1 MIRFSL
7 FVLPENEGERRVED
21 VLKCE
26 VGESEG
32 RGERKER
39 IAGERTRVRRLNIFL
54 MLIK

>member
-32 RGERKER
+32 RGARKER